1 LAISPAAT
9 AMGVSYVVTV
19 FNKRPFLPQVIA
31 GLAAQQGD
39 FAREF
44 VFIDDGSSD
53 GSAAEI
59 ARLTTAWPS
68 TRIIS
73 QSNRGSSHATNLGL
87 AEAHY
92 AFIKLVDG
100 DDVLLPHA
108 TLTLLDAL
116 QSAPG
121 AVLAYGRT
129 ELYVSREEALA
140 RLALPDG
147 ERGAARRM
155 SEPLPRLLLE
165 GFSIGPSNS
174 LFAAAAARDA
184 GGCDTRIFTQDY
196 SLALRLATRGGF
208 VALDDVV
215 ALCPATAEGRV
226 NDGGPQILH
235 DVNLSIAYFLAEHRL
250 GGSLARKAARRAT
263 TRAYRWAR
271 RREGAGLFSYWA
283 WLRVLAELPYGQSDL
298 VRRSCGAFTLS
309 RRVRGGASPSP

>member
-1 LAISPAAT
+1 
-9 AMGVSYVVTV
+9 
-19 FNKRPFLPQVIA
+19 
-31 GLAAQQGD
+31 
-39 FAREF
+39 
-44 VFIDDGSSD
+44 
-53 GSAAEI
+53 
-59 ARLTTAWPS
+59 
-68 TRIIS
+68 
-73 QSNRGSSHATNLGL
+73 
-87 AEAHY
+87 
-92 AFIKLVDG
+92 
-100 DDVLLPHA
+100 
-108 TLTLLDAL
+108 
-116 QSAPG
+116 
-121 AVLAYGRT
+121 
-129 ELYVSREEALA
+129 
-140 RLALPDG
+140 LPDG
-147 ERGAARRM
+147 ERGGARRV

-174 LFAAAAARDA
+174 LFAAEAARDA

-250 GGSLARKAARRAT
+250 GASLVRKAARRAT

-309 RRVRGGASPSP
+309 RRVRGGASPPP